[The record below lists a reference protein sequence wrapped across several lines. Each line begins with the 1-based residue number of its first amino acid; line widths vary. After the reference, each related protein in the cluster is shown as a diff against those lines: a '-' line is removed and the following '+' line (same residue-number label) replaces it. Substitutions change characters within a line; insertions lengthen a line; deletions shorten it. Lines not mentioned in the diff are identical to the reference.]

1 MPKIAITFKDTGR
14 AKAFMKH
21 FGTLGLTTAKASAKG
36 SSIMVTVSDS
46 DEAKV
51 VRSLVKD
58 MNEQFKRQT
67 LSSALSE
74 SIRGCISENKARN
87 MRLIDGSI
95 VRLTPARAQAFAQ
108 THDNMSEQTQIKMR
122 RLVVESAKAF
132 TEIMDFCKQRSNTD
146 GDK

>member
-1 MPKIAITFKDTGR
+1 MPKIAITFKDTSK

-21 FGTLGLTTAKASAKG
+21 FGTLGLATAKASAKD
-36 SSIMVTVSDS
+36 SSITVTVSDP
-46 DEAKV
+46 DEVKV

-58 MNEQFKRQT
+58 MNEQFKRQA

-74 SIRGCISENKARN
+74 SIRDCISENKARN
-87 MRLIDGSI
+87 MILRDGSM

-108 THDNMSEQTQIKMR
+108 THDTMSEQTQIKMR

-132 TEIMDFCKQRSNTD
+132 TEIMDFCKQRSKTD